1 MTVFMLLLLAHMVWF
16 VEICSLKSRQFSR
29 NYSVGIWDRS
39 VVMSTSCLT
48 LGSFTL
54 HVAGWLSVKVCAD
67 LDFLCCQFF
76 ICSIYWA
83 TCTVTSVGYGD
94 FAPATCLG
102 KFFTI
107 IGMFLG
113 LIFTAVL
120 TASISSKLTADELNF
135 FFEIS
140 DVNQLPSGM
149 KLCTASRMY
158 ANLGTFAHTDIVAV
172 SSLAECYDGLLAHS
186 YDGL

>member
-1 MTVFMLLLLAHMVWF
+1 M
-16 VEICSLKSRQFSR
+16 
-29 NYSVGIWDRS
+29 
-39 VVMSTSCLT
+39 
-48 LGSFTL
+48 
-54 HVAGWLSVKVCAD
+54 
-67 LDFLCCQFF
+67 
-76 ICSIYWA
+76 
-83 TCTVTSVGYGD
+83 TSVGYGD

-102 KFFTI
+102 KFLTI

-113 LIFTAVL
+113 LVFTAVL

-149 KLCTASRMY
+149 KLCTASAMY

-172 SSLAECYDGLLAHS
+172 GSLAECYDGFFTRT
-186 YDGL
+186 YDGS